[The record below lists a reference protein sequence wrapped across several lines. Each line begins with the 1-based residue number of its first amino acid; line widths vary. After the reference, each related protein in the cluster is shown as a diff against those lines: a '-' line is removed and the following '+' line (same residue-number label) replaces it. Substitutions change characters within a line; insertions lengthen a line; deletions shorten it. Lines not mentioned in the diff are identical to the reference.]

1 MACFFQRSENVSR
14 KLLRPRA
21 AVLRN
26 ELFGSIFGSGES
38 SAGSFCWVNRRPLTP
53 YGGLKA
59 QPGWLRGKVQEE
71 GAINLDAGSSPGE
84 RQLLGRCRSRAHL
97 CLRLRRDGPGLANI
111 SVLRPGPR
119 NLTSGPCLSKTY
131 SANFSA
137 NAKTNNPANP
147 VTLGREILKMEGVCS
162 GKN

>member
-1 MACFFQRSENVSR
+1 MSCCCQRSENVSR
-14 KLLRPRA
+14 NLIRPRA

-38 SAGSFCWVNRRPLTP
+38 SAGSFCWVNRRALTASVR
-53 YGGLKA
+53 LKA

-71 GAINLDAGSSPGE
+71 GAINLDAGSAPGE

-111 SVLRPGPR
+111 SVIRPGPR
-119 NLTSGPCLSKTY
+119 NLT
-131 SANFSA
+131 
-137 NAKTNNPANP
+137 
-147 VTLGREILKMEGVCS
+147 
-162 GKN
+162 